1 VELLGLLGER
11 VKVRRTANV
20 LPGTYEA
27 TPTRRD
33 RSVTQRLGQRLHQT
47 ESAAGVL
54 HHLGARPIQRSV
66 VASRRRPA
74 KKGKLTTEKVHRRA
88 TRAPESTANRGYS

>member
-54 HHLGARPIQRSV
+54 HHLGA
-66 VASRRRPA
+66 
-74 KKGKLTTEKVHRRA
+74 L
-88 TRAPESTANRGYS
+88 RAPPARQLLGVLPRILEGNGRASPKRSLLKDGTFRLDEQER